1 MYLKFKKKKGFSLV
15 EMLITLV
22 VVSVLLSAF
31 VPVITKKMTKNID
44 ITAGSSVPVGTIV
57 AYLGHKNDIP
67 DGWLLCD
74 GSSFSESDYP
84 KLKQHLK
91 GTNLPNLKGLTLIGA
106 SDEDNTDANSQTQNW
121 ALRSQSGNMNTRGV
135 Q

>member
-1 MYLKFKKKKGFSLV
+1 MFLNLKKKKAFSLV

-44 ITAGSSVPVGTIV
+44 ISAGSSVPVGTIV

-121 ALRSQSGNMNTRGV
+121 ALRSQSGNINTRGV

>member
-1 MYLKFKKKKGFSLV
+1 MKKMKKKRAFSLV

-44 ITAGSSVPVGTIV
+44 ITTGGSSVPVGTIV

-84 KLKQHLK
+84 RLKQHLG
-91 GTNLPNLKGLTLIGA
+91 GTNLPNLQGLTLIGA
-106 SDEDNTDANSQTQNW
+106 TDEDNTDANSQSQEW
-121 ALRSQSGNMNTRGV
+121 ALRSQSGNMSTRGV

>member
-1 MYLKFKKKKGFSLV
+1 MLKKLNAFSLV

-106 SDEDNTDANSQTQNW
+106 SNEDNTDANSQTQNW

>member
-1 MYLKFKKKKGFSLV
+1 MLKKLNAFSLV

-57 AYLGHKNDIP
+57 AFLGHKNDIP

>member
-1 MYLKFKKKKGFSLV
+1 MRKKLNAFSLV

-57 AYLGHKNDIP
+57 AFLGHKNDIP

-121 ALRSQSGNMNTRGV
+121 ALRSQSGNMSTRGV